1 MAKKGSKIKNNADEV
16 SERDFYPEEE
26 QGITAKETQEELSD
40 NIKAGKHEVDP
51 LTPEGREALVE
62 DDELEPWEAGFAEG
76 ASEEGQLGKDALTG
90 EPLMDKD
97 EVVEAVINGKLYRFV
112 NEENA
117 EKFRLKQK
125 NNKAGL
131 I

>member
-76 ASEEGQLGKDALTG
+76 ASDEGQLGKDALTG
-90 EPLMDKD
+90 EPLMDID
-97 EVVEAVINGKLYRFV
+97 EVVEAEIEGKTYRFV
-112 NEENA
+112 SEKNA
-117 EKFRLKQK
+117 RKFRLKHNDNLSRQ
-125 NNKAGL
+125 G
-131 I
+131 